1 VQLILFIHSRKEG
14 GDMTES
20 EVRAWME
27 GYIKAWSSND
37 RDDIGQLFTSKGN
50 YFTAPYRQPWSGREN
65 IINGWLDHKDEPGE
79 YEFDYEIMGVSGDTG
94 FVRGWTS
101 YVKED
106 KDYSNLW
113 VIRLDDNGQCYEFI
127 EWWMRNR

>member
-1 VQLILFIHSRKEG
+1 
-14 GDMTES
+14 MTEND
-20 EVRAWME
+20 VRTWME
-27 GYIKAWSSND
+27 GYIKAWNSND
-37 RDDIGQLFTSKGN
+37 REDIGSLFTNKGN

-65 IINGWLDHKDEPGE
+65 IIDGWLDRKDEPGE
-79 YEFDYEIMGVSGDTG
+79 FEFDYEVMGVSGETG
-94 FVRGWTS
+94 FVRGWTK

-113 VIRLDDNGQCYEFI
+113 IIRLDDNGQCYEFI